1 MTRTIPLHALQI
13 CDIWNREKRVSLL
26 KKKREKKR
34 FELYYDRPLNGIIN
48 SITQLLMKFFVF

>member
-26 KKKREKKR
+26 KKKEKKK
-34 FELYYDRPLNGIIN
+34 DSSCIMIDH
-48 SITQLLMKFFVF
+48 